1 MYLYMNSF
9 IRLKST
15 FSITNMFLLINRI
28 ILKLEFNP
36 LTPKIVPQNQYAFK
50 SQMEDFHQFIN
61 P

>member
-36 LTPKIVPQNQYAFK
+36 LTPKIVTTEP
-50 SQMEDFHQFIN
+50 ICI
-61 P
+61 